1 VVVGLAETN
10 HDADTEMETLREQLK
25 KKEAEAEEYLNK
37 YKYLLADYD
46 NYRKRVERESE
57 IIVRR
62 EIEKFLMKLI
72 DLRDDYVRAVE
83 TARRSETPETIVDGL
98 ESVLKNLDSIL
109 KEEGV
114 KEIDAIGKAFDPN
127 VHEAIS
133 FIDNDEY
140 PENTIIV
147 EIRKGYMLSDRVI
160 RPSLVEVSKKTNV
173 KSDGE

>member
-1 VVVGLAETN
+1 MVTGLAETN
-10 HDADTEMETLREQLK
+10 HDADTEMEMLKEQLK
-25 KKEAEAEEYLNK
+25 KKQAEAEEYLNK

-57 IIVRR
+57 IMVRR
-62 EIEKFLMKLI
+62 EIEKFLMRLI
-72 DLRDDYVRAVE
+72 DLRDDYLRAIE
-83 TARRSETPETIVDGL
+83 TARKSETSETIVDGL

-140 PENTIIV
+140 PENTIIAEV
-147 EIRKGYMLSDRVI
+147 RKGYMLSDRVI

-173 KSDGE
+173 KSNGE